1 MLPVNFLLGQ
11 QFQQQAFHRPVKLC
25 PPACFSRVFMS
36 ARAGAG
42 RVCWQLLESM
52 EWLMTD
58 DDDQKNL
65 RRASAQ
71 SFFQSLDELFD
82 HIESNSSQ
90 AADPQSR
97 SPQAKSSSQSS
108 SPPKKARPAKI
119 NLSDFEDAIADL
131 EQFLQNKHQKRPESN
146 Q

>member
-1 MLPVNFLLGQ
+1 
-11 QFQQQAFHRPVKLC
+11 
-25 PPACFSRVFMS
+25 
-36 ARAGAG
+36 
-42 RVCWQLLESM
+42 
-52 EWLMTD
+52 MTD
-58 DDDQKNL
+58 DDDQKDL

-82 HIESNSSQ
+82 YIESNSSQ
-90 AADPQSR
+90 VAEPQSR
-97 SPQAKSSSQSS
+97 PPQAKSSSQPS

-131 EQFLQNKHQKRPESN
+131 EQFIQNKRQKRPESN

>member
-1 MLPVNFLLGQ
+1 
-11 QFQQQAFHRPVKLC
+11 
-25 PPACFSRVFMS
+25 
-36 ARAGAG
+36 
-42 RVCWQLLESM
+42 M

-82 HIESNSSQ
+82 YIESNSSP
-90 AADPQSR
+90 AAEPQSR
-97 SPQAKSSSQSS
+97 PPQAKPSSQSS
-108 SPPKKARPAKI
+108 SPPKQPRPAKI

-131 EQFLQNKHQKRPESN
+131 EQFIQSKRQKRPESN

>member
-1 MLPVNFLLGQ
+1 
-11 QFQQQAFHRPVKLC
+11 
-25 PPACFSRVFMS
+25 
-36 ARAGAG
+36 
-42 RVCWQLLESM
+42 
-52 EWLMTD
+52 MTD
-58 DDDQKNL
+58 NYDHKDL

-82 HIESNSSQ
+82 YIESNSSP
-90 AADPQSR
+90 AAESQSR
-97 SPQAKSSSQSS
+97 YPQAKSS

-131 EQFLQNKHQKRPESN
+131 EQFLQNKHQKRSESN

>member
-1 MLPVNFLLGQ
+1 
-11 QFQQQAFHRPVKLC
+11 
-25 PPACFSRVFMS
+25 
-36 ARAGAG
+36 
-42 RVCWQLLESM
+42 M

-58 DDDQKNL
+58 DYDQKDL

-82 HIESNSSQ
+82 YIESNSSQ
-90 AADPQSR
+90 AVEPQSR

>member
-1 MLPVNFLLGQ
+1 
-11 QFQQQAFHRPVKLC
+11 
-25 PPACFSRVFMS
+25 
-36 ARAGAG
+36 
-42 RVCWQLLESM
+42 
-52 EWLMTD
+52 MTD

-82 HIESNSSQ
+82 HIESNSSPV
-90 AADPQSR
+90 AEPQSR
-97 SPQAKSSSQSS
+97 YPQAKSSSQSS

>member
-1 MLPVNFLLGQ
+1 
-11 QFQQQAFHRPVKLC
+11 
-25 PPACFSRVFMS
+25 
-36 ARAGAG
+36 
-42 RVCWQLLESM
+42 M

-58 DDDQKNL
+58 DDQKDL

-71 SFFQSLDELFD
+71 SFFESLDELFD
-82 HIESNSSQ
+82 SIESNSTQ
-90 AADPQSR
+90 AAQPK
-97 SPQAKSSSQSS
+97 SPPRQAKPSSQSS

-131 EQFLQNKHQKRPESN
+131 EQFIQNKHQKRPESN